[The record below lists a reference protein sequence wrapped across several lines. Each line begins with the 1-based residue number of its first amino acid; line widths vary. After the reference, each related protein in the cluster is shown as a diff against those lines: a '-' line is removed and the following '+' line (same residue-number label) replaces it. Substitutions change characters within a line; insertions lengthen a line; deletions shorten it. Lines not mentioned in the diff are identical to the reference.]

1 MTVIGID
8 VAKDSLVAAR
18 ISSCGRLKENFE
30 IENKNEAIESC
41 LDELILKY
49 SRLLI
54 ACEATGDCHTL
65 LVKSCLQRQIPFRLL
80 NPIITKQFTRST
92 VRKKKTDL
100 SDAHIIAKLA
110 LQGEGSKVSLA
121 SFSPSK
127 TIHRTASKLV
137 KVNQAVKLMVK
148 RFSTVLPDETA
159 LITQLKGCV
168 ELLDESAE
176 NFRKKAREQTDPR
189 LIKLLTSIPGI
200 GERTVVTLINE
211 IDDINRFSNP
221 KSLVAYAGLDPRV
234 KQSGTSLKRNTHITK
249 RGSPYLRRDVF
260 ISSVIACRWEL
271 ELKEYYLK
279 KRDEGKRHKEA
290 IVAVSRK
297 LLNRIYAVWKRGTPY
312 IRKQNQIMLETVE

>member
-18 ISSCGRLKENFE
+18 VSSSGRLKESFE
-30 IENKNEAIESC
+30 IENKGGVVESC
-41 LDELILKY
+41 LDELVIKY
-49 SRLLI
+49 PHLLV

-65 LVKSCLQRQIPFRLL
+65 LAKSCLQRQIPFRLL

-100 SDAHIIAKLA
+100 SDAWVIAKLA
-110 LQGEGSKVSLA
+110 LQGEGSKVTMS

-148 RFSTVLPDETA
+148 RFASLLPEELE
-159 LITQLKGCV
+159 LISQLNSCV
-168 ELLDESAE
+168 EKLDDSAE
-176 NFRKKAREQTDPR
+176 SFRKKAREQTDTG
-189 LIKLLTSIPGI
+189 LTKLLTSIPGV

-211 IDDINRFSNP
+211 IDDINRFSDP

-234 KQSGTSLKRNTHITK
+234 KQSGTSLKHNTHITK
-249 RGSPYLRRDVF
+249 RGSPYLRRDIF
-260 ISSVIACRWEL
+260 ISSVIACRWEA

-279 KRDEGKRHKEA
+279 KRGEGKRHKEA

-297 LLNRIYAVWKRGTPY
+297 LLNRVYAVWKRGTPY
-312 IRKQNQIMLETVE
+312 VRKQNQIMLTT